1 MGCDEN
7 GVIQGVKAKV
17 TSDTGA
23 FASLGGPV
31 LERACT
37 HAAGPYHYENF
48 EIEGTAY
55 YTNNPPAGAFRG
67 FGVTQTC
74 LQQRHC

>member
-1 MGCDEN
+1 M
-7 GVIQGVKAKV
+7 GVKAIV
-17 TSDTGA
+17 SSDTGA

-48 EIEGTAY
+48 DIEGTAY
-55 YTNNPPAGAFRG
+55 YTNNPPPERSGDLALHRP
-67 FGVTQTC
+67 V
-74 LQQRHC
+74 LQQRRC